1 MIEMRSKAFNVAF
14 VLSEYGTTVGMIT
27 MEDLVEEIVG
37 EIRDE
42 YDEDENELIQ
52 QVDDRQY
59 IVAGSVKLDDL
70 NDVLGTSLSSED
82 YDSIGGLMIEQ
93 LERLPHNHETITL
106 DCGITLTAQGIS
118 DQRIDKVILLLSAE
132 DDPDRKSSDT
142 PNDKDKD
149 KKADEKENDDIKEN
163 DKNKKAPA

>member
-1 MIEMRSKAFNVAF
+1 
-14 VLSEYGTTVGMIT
+14 
-27 MEDLVEEIVG
+27 
-37 EIRDE
+37 
-42 YDEDENELIQ
+42 
-52 QVDDRQY
+52 
-59 IVAGSVKLDDL
+59 
-70 NDVLGTSLSSED
+70 
-82 YDSIGGLMIEQ
+82 MIEQ